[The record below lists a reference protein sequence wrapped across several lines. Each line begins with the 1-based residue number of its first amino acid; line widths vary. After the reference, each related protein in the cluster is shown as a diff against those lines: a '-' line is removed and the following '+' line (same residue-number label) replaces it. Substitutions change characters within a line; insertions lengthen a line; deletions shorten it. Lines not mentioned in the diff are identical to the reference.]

1 MRRNAIARI
10 VLYSVLALMLTGIL
24 VTGILTDSFMVH
36 FGSES
41 GTIVEHEAAVAAADV
56 RNIEIDWAAGSI
68 EFVVAD
74 TDQIIF
80 RETSAENSKYE
91 MTYTLSG
98 DTLKLSYG
106 SGGIT
111 IGFGNFSFPG
121 KDLVITV
128 PRDWVCEE
136 LEIDGASLS
145 IHIQDMTLGTL
156 DLDGA
161 SCDVF
166 FTGSLEELEADG
178 ASTNITLSCTNRISR
193 VSMDGASCD
202 LELTLPED
210 CGFTLSMDG
219 LSCDLHTQLP
229 CSAIN
234 GRTVH
239 GDGYCKINV
248 DGLSC
253 DVTIKEAAGCTHEWG
268 PGMPTVDIVTGESDT
283 IYTCRICGKH
293 TTVPWS

>member
-1 MRRNAIARI
+1 MKSNAIIRI
-10 VLYSVLALMLTGIL
+10 ALYAILALVLTGIL
-24 VTGILTDSFMVH
+24 VTGILAGSFMVR
-36 FGSES
+36 FDSES
-41 GTIVEHEAAVAAADV
+41 GTVVEHEASVAAADV
-56 RNIEIDWAAGSI
+56 RNIEIDWAAGSV

-74 TDQIIF
+74 TDQITF
-80 RETSAENSKYE
+80 REISSEDSKYE

-106 SGGIT
+106 RNGIT
-111 IGFGNFSFPG
+111 IGFGNYNFPS

-128 PRDWVCEE
+128 PRDWVCGE
-136 LEIDGASLS
+136 LQIDGASLT
-145 IHIQDMTLGTL
+145 IDIQDLTVVTL
-156 DLDGA
+156 DLDCA

-193 VSMDGASCD
+193 ISMDGASCD

-234 GRTVH
+234 GQTVY
-239 GDGYCKINV
+239 GDGYSKINV

-253 DVTIKEAAGCTHEWG
+253 DVTIKEAAGCAHEWG
-268 PGMPTVDIVTGESDT
+268 PGMLTVDIGTGMYDT

-293 TTVPWS
+293 TTEPWS